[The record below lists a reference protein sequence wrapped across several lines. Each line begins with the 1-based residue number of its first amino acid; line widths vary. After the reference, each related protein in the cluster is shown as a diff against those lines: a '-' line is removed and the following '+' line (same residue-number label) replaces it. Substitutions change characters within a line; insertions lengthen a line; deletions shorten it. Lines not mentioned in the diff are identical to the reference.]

1 MNPEIEIGKTV
12 TCQKCGKQG
21 KLVYHTVRVAGK
33 EYTYL
38 AVQHDTVYAGKKSTK
53 KCIIRLVSVKPA
65 VKQEAV
71 KTSVK
76 TEAPIEA
83 FAILPEYEKLKQE
96 NERLREENER
106 LRQENEQLRMAIQ
119 NVYNARIVQARE
131 KEREALRLK
140 FVAKRGGLSPEINQL
155 ANTIMHSL
163 VETDWVAIRLSDFE
177 NTLRGI
183 GLWQ

>member
-1 MNPEIEIGKTV
+1 MNPEYEIGKIV
-12 TCQKCGKQG
+12 TCEKCGKQG

-53 KCIIRLVSVKPA
+53 KCILRLVSVKPA
-65 VKQEAV
+65 VKKETV
-71 KTSVK
+71 KASVK

-83 FAILPEYEKLKQE
+83 YVNVEALKQE
-96 NERLREENER
+96 NERLRQENER
-106 LRQENEQLRMAIQ
+106 LRQENEQLKMAIQ
-119 NVYNARIVQARE
+119 NVYNARIIQAKE

-140 FVAKRGGLSPEINQL
+140 FIAKKGGLSPELNAL
-155 ANTIMHSL
+155 AVDIMHRL

>member
-1 MNPEIEIGKTV
+1 MNPEYEIGKIV
-12 TCQKCGKQG
+12 TCEKCGKQG

-53 KCIIRLVSVKPA
+53 KCILKLVSVKPS
-65 VKQEAV
+65 VKIPSV
-71 KTSVK
+71 KESVK
-76 TEAPIEA
+76 TEVPIEA
-83 FAILPEYEKLKQE
+83 YVELEALRQE
-96 NERLREENER
+96 NAKLREENER

-140 FVAKRGGLSPEINQL
+140 FIAKKGGLSPEISQI
-155 ANTIMHSL
+155 ANEIMHSL
-163 VETDWVAIRLSDFE
+163 VVEDWIAIRLSEFE
-177 NTLRGI
+177 ASLRGVGI
-183 GLWQ
+183 WQ